1 MAKAQRQKP
10 QISVPSECLAFETR
24 NNIVDI
30 IINPSDINMVD
41 NKALQNFLILP
52 VGISKISN
60 APLTRNGS

>member
-10 QISVPSECLAFETR
+10 RLAFETR

-41 NKALQNFLILP
+41 NKALQNFLILT